1 MFVVVRLLTWWFRLC
16 IVVVAGALLTTAV
29 VVGAAPRLWKAAN
42 AHEETP
48 VDLPT
53 WEGIAQRSYVYDS
66 AGNEIAVY
74 ELENSQ
80 PVSLSQVPDD
90 VIQALLAVEDRSFY
104 THHGVNVRGLVRA
117 ALSNFE
123 GGARQGAS
131 TITQQVVKM
140 EYLAGLERDGRY
152 KALQIVYALRLEKVK
167 SKDEILERYL
177 NTVYFGNNTY
187 GIQAAAEVYFGKSV
201 EDLTLVEG
209 AFLAGLVQ
217 APSTYDPIRNPAQSR
232 RRFGQ
237 ALDAVVDVGLMST
250 GEAESIKVCLEPSED
265 PARARDCRESWQI
278 PEVVQSIPEKKIER
292 THFSEEVKSWLLNRS
307 NILGDTYQQRYNR
320 LFRGGLRIYTTLDPV
335 VQVAAERAKADQLP
349 ANSAGVEAA
358 IVTLD
363 SKTGAVRAMVGGRPF
378 QAGRNEVNLALA
390 TRQTGSSIKMFI
402 LAAAVQAGAQS
413 NDLVD
418 GTLPCTLPNPDDPDN
433 PFVASEG
440 VSRPL
445 GPLNEMTWYSI
456 NCAYSR
462 LAQIVGLDRVVDTVY
477 RMSRSIYL
485 YPGQSPGERE
495 PIRPYGSF
503 ATGANEMSPLD
514 MASGAQTLANN
525 GLHMEPYYVERI
537 EGPTGIV
544 YQHFDPGVAVLTPE
558 AAARTTDILTGVLV
572 SGTARRSAL
581 EGRVAAGKTGTQ
593 DNNTNAWMIGYT
605 PELSTA
611 VWVGHPDLYLS
622 MNGIPEFDAVGVPR
636 VQGGTFPARI
646 WKQTMDTALFGRPA
660 TLFPTPPPNGRAAMR
675 LYLPGTDCVSE
686 IVLEEPGSNDP
697 AASPDSS
704 VTDGSTTLPGGDGSG
719 SAPATTGSTP
729 STSTTST
736 STTSTTTTSGAPTTT
751 VFGQITDLGTTVPRG
766 VVDPTWPIPMIDPD
780 IYEVSACR

>member
-1 MFVVVRLLTWWFRLC
+1 MRFFSWWLRLC
-16 IVVVAGALLTTAV
+16 IVVVAGALLTSAV
-29 VVGAAPRLWKAAN
+29 VVGVAPRLWKAAN
-42 AHEETP
+42 AHVESP
-48 VDLPT
+48 VELPT
-53 WEGIAQRSYVYDS
+53 WEGIAQRSYVYDA
-66 AGNEIAVY
+66 AGNEIAAY

-80 PVSLSQVPDD
+80 PVSIDQVPDD
-90 VIQALLAVEDRSFY
+90 VIKALLAVEDRAFY
-104 THHGVNVRGLVRA
+104 SHHGVNVRGLVRA
-117 ALSNFE
+117 TLSNFE

-152 KALQIVYALRLEKVK
+152 KLLQIVYALRLEKVK
-167 SKDEILERYL
+167 SKGEILERYL

-187 GIQAAAEVYFGKSV
+187 GIQAAAEVYFGKRV

-217 APSTYDPIRNPAQSR
+217 APTTYDPIRNPDQSR

-237 ALDAVVDVGLMST
+237 ALGAVVDVGLMSAD
-250 GEAESIKVCLEPSED
+250 EAQAIVVCLEPTDD
-265 PARARDCRESWQI
+265 PVQQAACAGSWQI
-278 PEVVQSIPEKKIER
+278 PEIVQTIPEKKITR
-292 THFSEEVKSWLLNRS
+292 THFSEEVKSWLLNKS
-307 NILGDTYQQRYNR
+307 NVLGDTYQQRYNR
-320 LFRGGLRIYTTLDPV
+320 LFRGGLRIYTTLDPI
-335 VQVAAERAKADQLP
+335 VQAAAEQAKADQLP
-349 ANSAGVEAA
+349 INSAGVEAA
-358 IVTLD
+358 VVTLD

-402 LAAAVQAGAQS
+402 LAAAVQAGAQ
-413 NDLVD
+413 NDDLLD

-433 PFVASEG
+433 PFVATEG

-445 GPLNEMTWYSI
+445 GPLEEMTWYSI

-477 RMSRSIYL
+477 RMAHNLYL
-485 YPGQSPGERE
+485 YPERSPAERA

-514 MASGAQTLANN
+514 MASGAQTLANG
-525 GLHMEPYYVERI
+525 GLHMDPYYVERI
-537 EGPTGIV
+537 EGPDGLV
-544 YQHFDPGVAVLTPE
+544 YQHSDPGVAVLAPD
-558 AAARTTDILTGVLV
+558 AAAKATDILTGVLV

-605 PELSTA
+605 PELATA

-622 MNGIPEFDAVGVPR
+622 MNNIPEFVAVGVPR

-646 WKQTMDTALFGRPA
+646 WKQTMDAALFGQPA
-660 TLFPTPPPNGRAAMR
+660 SLFPTPGPNPRAGMR
-675 LYLPGTDCVSE
+675 LYLPGTDCLNEVIATTVPVPTE
-686 IVLEEPGSNDP
+686 TPTTVEG
-697 AASPDSS
+697 DSS
-704 VTDGSTTLPGGDGSG
+704 ASS
-719 SAPATTGSTP
+719 S
-729 STSTTST
+729 
-736 STTSTTTTSGAPTTT
+736 TSTTTTSSTSTSTT
-751 VFGQITDLGTTVPRG
+751 VAPLPTSTILGQITDLDTTVPRG
-766 VVDPTWPIPMIDPD
+766 VVDPTWPIPTIDPAV
-780 IYEVSACR
+780 YTVSPCP